1 MKNQKNANTYLC
13 TYKHQL
19 HVAESV
25 KLVLSYLFCAI
36 LPAILTSATPVVAK
50 SNPTIP
56 AARLTAFRRAKSL
69 DNGVSFSWLEQTW
82 NKDVLTGNR
91 FTDADFQ
98 LLKKLGFKSIRLPIA
113 FEYYENEHIADE
125 QIFSHIDNIVKQ
137 CGLYG
142 IKLIIDYHNGDFNE
156 NNFLGETKTI
166 VNLWL
171 KLVKRYKNVSCDNLF
186 FEIYNEPPHMDPQIW
201 KDAAYNIVTAIRK
214 VDANRTLI
222 VGASNYNSIYELSRF
237 VRLAD
242 ENIIY
247 TFHFYEPFLFTHQGA
262 EWAGEQESTVGVPFP
277 YNAEKFPI
285 INPKAKNTDGE
296 KNYNEYPIDGNEQ
309 SVRDKLQI
317 VKNWG
322 NKYDVPLLC
331 GEYGAYNKYA
341 DQDSRC
347 RYISAVRQALKQ
359 LDIPGMLW
367 DYNGNFSIF
376 NGDPS
381 IQNLPD
387 CMKEAIG
394 YKAGG
399 TR

>member
-1 MKNQKNANTYLC
+1 MKNQKTAHTYLC
-13 TYKHQL
+13 TFKHPGFPVERANL
-19 HVAESV
+19 IKIS
-25 KLVLSYLFCAI
+25 LFCA
-36 LPAILTSATPVVAK
+36 VVLLLCITAHPLIAK

-56 AARLTAFRRAKSL
+56 AARLTAFKRARSL

-82 NKDVLTGNR
+82 NKGALAENR
-91 FTDADFQ
+91 LNDTDLV
-98 LLKKLGFKSIRLPIA
+98 LLKKLGFKSIRLPVA

-142 IKLIIDYHNGDFNE
+142 FKLIIDYHNGNFNE
-156 NNFLGETKTI
+156 NNFLEETKSITT
-166 VNLWL
+166 LWL
-171 KLVKRYKNVSCDNLF
+171 KLVKRYKNVSDDDLF

-201 KDAAYNIVTAIRK
+201 KDAAFNIVTAIRK
-214 VDANRTLI
+214 IDVNRTLI
-222 VGASNYNSIYELSRF
+222 VGASNYNSIYELSRS

-262 EWAGEQESTVGVPFP
+262 EWAGDQESTVGVPFP

-309 SVRDKLQI
+309 SVKDKLQI

-322 NKYDVPLLC
+322 DKYDVPLLC
-331 GEYGAYNKYA
+331 GEYGVYNKYA

-347 RYISAVRQALKQ
+347 RYINTVRQTLKALN
-359 LDIPGMLW
+359 IPGLLW
-367 DYNGNFSIF
+367 DYNGSFSIF
-376 NGDPS
+376 NGEPS
-381 IQNLPD
+381 IGNLPD
-387 CMKEAIG
+387 CMKAAMG
-394 YKAGG
+394 CTNVK
-399 TR
+399 